1 MGAGLFRGGES
12 SDHGKRVGNWLA
24 AFTCTCQVAVYLG
37 RKPNLTLMSET
48 TTTGAPKRPTFLTVL
63 CILSFVAAGF
73 SIIGGGLGLAAGAA
87 VESGALSDLAAQ
99 SGDSD
104 AMAQM
109 EAAMGEVEEATGG
122 VSLTTLFGV
131 GLVLTL
137 VGLVG
142 VIMMWKLKKTGFYV
156 YTGAQVAGIVAPIAM
171 GGEFGM
177 MGTLF
182 SVLFI
187 VLYGLNLK
195 HMS

>member
-1 MGAGLFRGGES
+1 
-12 SDHGKRVGNWLA
+12 
-24 AFTCTCQVAVYLG
+24 
-37 RKPNLTLMSET
+37 MSET
-48 TTTGAPKRPTFLTVL
+48 TTTGAAKRPTLLTVL

-99 SGDSD
+99 SGDAD

-109 EAAMGEVEEATGG
+109 EEAMGQVEEATGG

-131 GLVLTL
+131 GLVLTII
-137 VGLVG
+137 GLVG

-156 YTGAQVAGIVAPIAM
+156 YTGAQVLGIVVPMAM
-171 GGEFGM
+171 GGPFSLW
-177 MGTLF
+177 TTVF
-182 SVLFI
+182 SVLFV
-187 VLYGLNLK
+187 VLYGMNLK